1 MRQFKKTR
9 KNTQMRGG
17 LTFFANN
24 NNSDKSDN
32 SDNFDSILD
41 KYTEL
46 LGYSKSFFLRAVVK
60 RFLTSTP
67 YVKVEYINELIKILI
82 NIRERHSKNLSNEQ
96 QFDEMLPILL
106 RESLEYI
113 KSVHPTLIP
122 KIDTLLANTT
132 NNEDPVMRLLTL
144 NGRKQ
149 KILTMV
155 GESDLIDQLLNDL
168 EAVRKFKMGSK
179 YSKYVV
185 PDKETKEAIL
195 EESSIKSVDSAR
207 PADSASISKILDKS
221 PLPPPNTSQPLDESS
236 STMNNNADV
245 SRLKGLIYDGLIYDL
260 IQIKKIAERGI
271 SCNNPTGGTKKR
283 RTSKRHTKRHKR
295 YNKKRYTKKR
305 K

>member
-1 MRQFKKTR
+1 MRQSRKTR
-9 KNTQMRGG
+9 KNTQTRRGG
-17 LTFFANN
+17 WNPFTNN
-24 NNSDKSDN
+24 NNSDN
-32 SDNFDSILD
+32 SDKSNNFDNILD

-46 LGYSKSFFLRAVVK
+46 LGYGKNFFLRTAVK

-96 QFDEMLPILL
+96 QFDEILPILL

-113 KSVHPTLIP
+113 KSVHPNLTP
-122 KIDTLLANTT
+122 KIDSLLADTT
-132 NNEDPVMRLLTL
+132 NNEDPVKRLLTL

-185 PDKETKEAIL
+185 PDKETTETKEAIL
-195 EESSIKSVDSAR
+195 EESSIKPVDFAHLDGS
-207 PADSASISKILDKS
+207 DSISEIVDNS
-221 PLPPPNTSQPLDESS
+221 SPPPPDTSQPLNRPS
-236 STMNNNADV
+236 STEFYHIEEFIKDINK
-245 SRLKGLIYDGLIYDL
+245 L
-260 IQIKKIAERGI
+260 IKKSQDKTNCNCSINRG
-271 SCNNPTGGTKKR
+271 GGSKKR
-283 RTSKRHTKRHKR
+283 NTSKRHTKRHVR
-295 YNKKRYTKKR
+295 NNKKRYTKKR
-305 K
+305 R